1 MVRLRRGSKY
11 LWLPKT
17 LSRSDGGCGGVLFEL
32 AMVAFLTWLVL
43 VLRALLK
50 TRARLEAEHLALRRQ
65 VIVLSRKSPACV
77 RLRNRDR

>member
-1 MVRLRRGSKY
+1 MARLRRGSKY
-11 LWLPKT
+11 LWLLKT
-17 LSRSDGGCGGVLFEL
+17 LSRSGGGCGGALLEP

-65 VIVLSRKSPACV
+65 VIVLSRKSPGARKV
-77 RLRNRDR
+77 A